1 MGLENTVRQEERR
14 KRGVRFNKEV
24 RERTEGGNK
33 RSVITKEAWE
43 GEGIEDEK
51 EGKEMLKSK

>member
-24 RERTEGGNK
+24 RVRTEGGKK